1 MSVTMTKADGVTML
15 TLTSNP
21 KSSWP
26 PLCQILGGLCYSPM
40 CCSVS
45 RHLRTIM
52 GTSQS
57 VLGALHIMVGLLNI
71 GLGAILMATGPAS
84 SWQMDSTAFPHWLGA
99 LFILFGTISIFSEKF
114 PSPCLVLLNALL
126 NLSGISFAIAGIVL
140 YAINASRIYVWNI
153 CRDDDND
160 DYYWSRRRATTPSP
174 SSAEQY
180 YQERCSEGRELI
192 LMLLK
197 AINGIA
203 IVLCVLELCLV
214 ISSCVLAFKSLCHP
228 SSAQQDNQQ
237 QSRDDPEGGY
247 KPLLEEV
254 EA

>member
-1 MSVTMTKADGVTML
+1 MSVTMTKADGVVML

-26 PLCQILGGLCYSPM
+26 PLCQILGGLCYSPV

-52 GTSQS
+52 GTSHS

-71 GLGAILMATGPAS
+71 GLGAILMSLGPAS
-84 SWQMDSTAFPHWLGA
+84 SWQMDSSAFPHWLGA

-126 NLSGISFAIAGIVL
+126 NLSGIGFAIAGIVL
-140 YAINASRIYVWNI
+140 YAINASQIYLWDI
-153 CRDDDND
+153 CRDD
-160 DYYWSRRRATTPSP
+160 DYYWSRHHATTLSPSP
-174 SSAEQY
+174 AEQY
-180 YQERCSEGRELI
+180 YQKRCSEGRYLI
-192 LMLLK
+192 LMLIK

-228 SSAQQDNQQ
+228 SSGQQDGNQQ
-237 QSRDDPEGGY
+237 QSRDDPEGGF